1 MVWSSPPSPPSP
13 FSSFCL
19 GLIVILVFVDLEISL
34 TLSNFSHYSNMFS
47 VYSSLS
53 SPSANLIILMSGC
66 WMLSATHYSLFSFSV
81 FFFYFVLFYYYVFK
95 FNNIFFSVLAT
106 VNSIHW
112 TIFILEVVSFM
123 SRSSVLVFFF
133 FVFFYPSIS
142 LCILLMFSSIFLNTW
157 RIFKIVLMVL
167 STNSLINA
175 ISLFV
180 LTNFLLVMHY
190 ISGSRGSLSLVL
202 IWLHYWGNILLS
214 ALLNALCLRR
224 CFHFGWWELELYLT
238 LLPSVGYFSGLHS
251 FIAYMYCQPRLQ
263 RNLLVYFYSTHTL
276 SLSSVLSSLVL
287 CISVLWILHAL
298 ISPDSELCLLLLKE
312 LLDFV

>member
-133 FVFFYPSIS
+133 FC
-142 LCILLMFSSIFLNTW
+142 LFL
-157 RIFKIVLMVL
+157 
-167 STNSLINA
+167 S
-175 ISLFV
+175 
-180 LTNFLLVMHY
+180 
-190 ISGSRGSLSLVL
+190 
-202 IWLHYWGNILLS
+202 
-214 ALLNALCLRR
+214 
-224 CFHFGWWELELYLT
+224 FHFSLYLAHVF
-238 LLPSVGYFSGLHS
+238 LYLFE
-251 FIAYMYCQPRLQ
+251 YME
-263 RNLLVYFYSTHTL
+263 N
-276 SLSSVLSSLVL
+276 
-287 CISVLWILHAL
+287 I
-298 ISPDSELCLLLLKE
+298 
-312 LLDFV
+312 